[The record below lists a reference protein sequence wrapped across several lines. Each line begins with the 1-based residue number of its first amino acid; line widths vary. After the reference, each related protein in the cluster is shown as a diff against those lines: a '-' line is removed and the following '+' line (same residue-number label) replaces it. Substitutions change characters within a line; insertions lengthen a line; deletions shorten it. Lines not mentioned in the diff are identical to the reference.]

1 MVKRKHIFE
10 SIVIVET
17 VIIIIVA
24 IFMFAGYPIS
34 LMLNGFAPQNSEILY
49 AGIDDNENEYRV
61 VELRDGGKIKEVA
74 IFTKTFLPI
83 WKKNTVI
90 SWCRYI

>member
-34 LMLNGFAPQNSEILY
+34 LMLNGFAPQILRSFML
-49 AGIDDNENEYRV
+49 ALMVMKMSIV
-61 VELRDGGKIKEVA
+61 
-74 IFTKTFLPI
+74 
-83 WKKNTVI
+83 
-90 SWCRYI
+90 

>member
-49 AGIDDNENEYRV
+49 AGIDIQSIARFHVSVKDLFRAATPTTQCDSPNH
-61 VELRDGGKIKEVA
+61 
-74 IFTKTFLPI
+74 
-83 WKKNTVI
+83 
-90 SWCRYI
+90 

>member
-24 IFMFAGYPIS
+24 IFMFAGYPI
-34 LMLNGFAPQNSEILY
+34 
-49 AGIDDNENEYRV
+49 
-61 VELRDGGKIKEVA
+61 
-74 IFTKTFLPI
+74 
-83 WKKNTVI
+83 
-90 SWCRYI
+90 

>member
-49 AGIDDNENEYRV
+49 AGIDDNENERWLF
-61 VELRDGGKIKEVA
+61 LRKLFCLYGKR
-74 IFTKTFLPI
+74 TKVLV
-83 WKKNTVI
+83 K
-90 SWCRYI
+90 RMD